1 MIDKVAALLD
11 SWGIKYRIENEK
23 LIVRGSKWK
32 INVPPVNEE
41 LAYLLGFICGDGCL
55 VKPQPRKTG
64 GNRLR
69 VSICFSG
76 SAKGKT
82 QAQYICEIVEKIF
95 YCEPRVHNRHRK
107 NRKDWQEVDVNST
120 VIYAY
125 LCYLGL
131 PVGEKYGKLKVPSV
145 VHSESLFKKFLNGLI
160 DADGYVSRK
169 GKVWIVQKDLN
180 FLHQIRDL
188 SLKFLKVNFSPPRP
202 NSKIAN
208 GKTYTWYYITASESH
223 LRRAL
228 EMKIKT

>member
-1 MIDKVAALLD
+1 MLNKVAALLD
-11 SWGIKYRIENEK
+11 SWNIGYRIEDEK

-41 LAYLLGFICGDGCL
+41 LAYLLGFVWGDGCL

-69 VSICFSG
+69 VNICFSG

-82 QAQYICEIVEKIF
+82 QAQYICETIKRF
-95 YCEPRVHNRHRK
+95 FHYEPRVRNRQRK

-125 LCYLGL
+125 FCYLGL
-131 PVGEKYGKLKVPSV
+131 PIGKKYGKLEVPPAV
-145 VHSESLFKKFLNGLI
+145 RSESLFKKFLTGLV
-160 DADGYVSRK
+160 DADGYTTRK
-169 GKVWIVQKDLN
+169 GKVWIVQKDRK

-188 SLKFLKVNFSPPRP
+188 SLKFLKVNFSSPRP
-202 NSKIAN
+202 NSKIIN
-208 GKTYTWYYITASESH
+208 GKIYTWYYIIASESH
-223 LRRAL
+223 LRRAR